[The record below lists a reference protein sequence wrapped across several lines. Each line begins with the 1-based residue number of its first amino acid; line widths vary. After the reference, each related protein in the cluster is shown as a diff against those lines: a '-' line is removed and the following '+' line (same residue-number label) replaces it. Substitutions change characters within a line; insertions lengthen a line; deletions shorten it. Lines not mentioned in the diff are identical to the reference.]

1 MSNTKFS
8 IARTIKQIYFSEMRI
23 NSLNTVLNDVVK
35 KYLKMNTSD
44 DIMHFRKKIDDYYRS
59 IKYIKNKLLNN
70 HDSDIMLMN
79 TNDNIVHFINDGN
92 INLEAIDK
100 HVDKLSREL
109 QVYLINKV

>member
-1 MSNTKFS
+1 MSNSKFS

-35 KYLKMNTSD
+35 KYLKMNASD

-59 IKYIKNKLLNN
+59 IKYIKRKLLNN
-70 HDSDIMLMN
+70 YDSNNMLMN
-79 TNDNIVHFINDGN
+79 SNDNIIHLINDGN
-92 INLEAIDK
+92 INLETIDK
-100 HVDKLSREL
+100 RVDKLSREL